1 MRLLF
6 LDFDGVL
13 HPSEADPALPHFCW
27 LPELERLLAPYPDVQ
42 IVVHSTW
49 RYDHHD
55 AELRALLGSLGPRFV
70 GSAPRGPREQAIESV
85 LQANR
90 SRVTS
95 YLVLDDAPKEFAEGA
110 LNVLFLDGR
119 VGISDLDSQA
129 ALVQWLGPTRESDKS

>member
-27 LPELERLLAPYPDVQ
+27 LPELEQLLSLHTDVR

-55 AELRALLGSLGPRFV
+55 AELRELLAGLGERFV
-70 GSAPRGPREQAIESV
+70 GSAQRGPRQQAIESV
-85 LQANR
+85 LQANKEEV
-90 SRVTS
+90 SS
-95 YLVLDDAPKEFAEGA
+95 YLVLDDAAREFEHGT
-110 LNVLFLDGR
+110 LNVVLLDGR
-119 VGISDLDSQA
+119 TGISDVNAQA
-129 ALVQWLGPTRESDKS
+129 AVAEWLASSTPTPS